1 MSVSWASIA
10 KRNTPHSS
18 VATTNTA
25 IPSVTAV
32 RGKTGGNPGNTGNS
46 SNTGNTDD
54 GIARYLRS
62 FNRTYALGIE
72 TIAEED
78 KHNIKPS
85 LITVQRPHQPGE
97 PTTCSP
103 FIPDAEQIKWYC
115 DEHQKNCDYSKDLH
129 VARLCAWREKNNW
142 HLPPTK
148 QDITE
153 FEKSLGFY
161 KTARGTVLYAT
172 PHGTHNDLDI
182 FGLPEL
188 MWGLLHSRSEEL
200 VSCRT
205 VREFGALFNSVVLF
219 EIPDY
224 TEALYSKRVNPR
236 KILWLFSQRANVFPG
251 RRRAGTPRWVRNP
264 CDHPNRDP
272 AYTSNMVF
280 QHVPAGGRDDAGI
293 CSVEKLKEN
302 GDDARIRWLLTAA
315 QMRDMRYVELE
326 PGFNPFAISGYS
338 DYDSDDL
345 DF

>member
-1 MSVSWASIA
+1 MSVSWANIA
-10 KRNTPHSS
+10 KRNTPQSS

-25 IPSVTAV
+25 IP
-32 RGKTGGNPGNTGNS
+32 GNPGNTGNPG
-46 SNTGNTDD
+46 T
-54 GIARYLRS
+54 A
-62 FNRTYALGIE
+62 TYTNAFTYGAE

-78 KHNIKPS
+78 KHNIKPRM
-85 LITVQRPHQPGE
+85 ITVQRPHQPGE

-103 FIPDAEQIKWYC
+103 FITDAERRDWYC
-115 DEHQKNCDYSKDLH
+115 IEYQKNCHYSKELH
-129 VARLCAWREKNNW
+129 VARLRAWREKNNW

-172 PHGTHNDLDI
+172 PHGTRSDLSI
-182 FGLPEL
+182 FGLTEL

-224 TEALYSKRVNPR
+224 TEALYSKLVNPR

-251 RRRAGTPRWVRNP
+251 RRRAGTPRWVQNP
-264 CDHPNRDP
+264 CDHPNHPNRDP
-272 AYTSNMVF
+272 TYTSNMVF

-326 PGFNPFAISGYS
+326 PGFNPFAVSSYS
-338 DYDSDDL
+338 DYDSDDF